1 MGEKEEWHSSSAHK
15 RAECRHRE
23 TTSLWCRYR
32 NQTQDISNQQRSQR
46 NSGAELT
53 LKPPFPSP
61 NHEALLYQTA
71 SLISLKRLLS
81 ASLCCK
87 HASHR
92 KKLQIC
98 KPLTNLSNKETRNS
112 ERILGKGN
120 AFLDSFSS
128 TQLLTDKCFQVL
140 SLAPFHST
148 CSPLV
153 FSSAA
158 CSFNSH
164 LQIKNSQIYVSQPD
178 FSF

>member
-1 MGEKEEWHSSSAHK
+1 MGEEEEWHSSSAHR

-32 NQTQDISNQQRSQR
+32 NQTQDISNQKRSQR

-53 LKPPFPSP
+53 VKPPFPSP

-71 SLISLKRLLS
+71 SLIKSKKTIKCFSL
-81 ASLCCK
+81 
-87 HASHR
+87 
-92 KKLQIC
+92 LQTC
-98 KPLTNLSNKETRNS
+98 QSRKPLTNLSNKEIRNS
-112 ERILGKGN
+112 ARILGKGN

-128 TQLLTDKCFQVL
+128 TQLLTDKCSQVL

-164 LQIKNSQIYVSQPD
+164 LQIKNSQIYIS
-178 FSF
+178 